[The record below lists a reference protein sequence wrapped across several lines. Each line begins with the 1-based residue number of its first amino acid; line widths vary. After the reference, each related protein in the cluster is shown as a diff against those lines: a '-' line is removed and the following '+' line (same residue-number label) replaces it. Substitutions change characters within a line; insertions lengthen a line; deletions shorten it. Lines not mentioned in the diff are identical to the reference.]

1 MFPRLYH
8 RRRTAARREWQ
19 GIVQHWPTPTVAR
32 TRRRCLTWRLRI
44 EPVVARWL
52 AGETLL
58 LVPVLHFPH
67 GELTRTYAQQGRAA
81 RCSLGRMHAT
91 RTERGTLKKRGNYQ
105 LTTITRRTVRFAIR
119 ETSSIEYT
127 WKYTWTAFT
136 RIPGAGSFRNGR
148 TSERRCT
155 LPAAKTQRSQVK
167 RGREGKGR
175 SKQRRTGQVRRHSTR
190 FAVRSPRFPR
200 FPRLFSTWSATF
212 YFFMADHGE
221 R

>member
-19 GIVQHWPTPTVAR
+19 GFVQHWPTPTVAR

-81 RCSLGRMHAT
+81 RCSPGRMHAT
-91 RTERGTLKKRGNYQ
+91 RTERVTLKKRGNYQ
-105 LTTITRRTVRFAIR
+105 LTTITRRTVRFDSR
-119 ETSSIEYT
+119 NFFHRY
-127 WKYTWTAFT
+127 WKYTWIAFT
-136 RIPGAGSFRNGR
+136 TIRGPIVLGIDERASLHVAS
-148 TSERRCT
+148 SEN
-155 LPAAKTQRSQVK
+155 
-167 RGREGKGR
+167 
-175 SKQRRTGQVRRHSTR
+175 
-190 FAVRSPRFPR
+190 
-200 FPRLFSTWSATF
+200 AT
-212 YFFMADHGE
+212 
-221 R
+221 